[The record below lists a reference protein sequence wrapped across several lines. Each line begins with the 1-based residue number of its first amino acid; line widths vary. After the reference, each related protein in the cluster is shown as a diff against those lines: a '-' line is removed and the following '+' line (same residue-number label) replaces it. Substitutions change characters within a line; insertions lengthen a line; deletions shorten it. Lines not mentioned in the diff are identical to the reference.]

1 MSSPI
6 LKKCF
11 KFVEDYFRHLMT
23 HFLAVLSDTKKRRE
37 TVQCFEKLKILHQGR
52 MSESAKE
59 NDNEDEPSS
68 ATINQDLWTRVS
80 HVKLMPILFT
90 ICRYFV

>member
-68 ATINQDLWTRVS
+68 ATINPAGFTDAGKSLYDYTPLWVVTVT
-80 HVKLMPILFT
+80 F
-90 ICRYFV
+90 

>member
-1 MSSPI
+1 
-6 LKKCF
+6 
-11 KFVEDYFRHLMT
+11 MT

-68 ATINQDLWTRVS
+68 ATINPALRMQVS
-80 HVKLMPILFT
+80 HFMIIP
-90 ICRYFV
+90 RYGSSQWLSDCWEGISGKEPNQVEV